1 MKFYILFFSLVNG
14 IIGTVVNQP
23 SKFYGNCDVWGPLI
37 KSTGFDIGTDCCN
50 VEGIECQDSKVM
62 SIDITVD
69 SGVIDMTKLPLSVN
83 LEKFSIKGDI
93 YQGVF
98 PIQLL
103 DSEMIKILDLSN
115 SSIKEIPEDIEENN
129 TIEEIYLNNNQL
141 QIFPYQFSEINNLKV
156 LNLDNNNIDDSISNY
171 LDELSLNDNSLSD
184 MQYIENVKD
193 FSNIDDTVIFYDDD
207 DDDDGA
213 VLAMVI
219 IIFCFLFFIPTALI
233 LSTYNDTSS
242 HEAYLNLRN
251 QIHAQYQNYEQL
263 PDYNEVIADSQQGL
277 PGYDYQ
283 EDSDYQQNIPIID
296 SQRDLPNYGSQQDL
310 PPPNYESQEDTLN
323 YESQE
328 DTSNYDAPPDYE
340 EIVS

>member
-1 MKFYILFFSLVNG
+1 MDEIIENWVKSVKHYIKNTSKGEEALVSP
-14 IIGTVVNQP
+14 T
-23 SKFYGNCDVWGPLI
+23 S
-37 KSTGFDIGTDCCN
+37 STSSEEEKIRDIM
-50 VEGIECQDSKVM
+50 EGIELTNNSEDNISIYTTETSGGDSV
-62 SIDITVD
+62 DITTGNG
-69 SGVIDMTKLPLSVN
+69 SIMDM
-83 LEKFSIKGDI
+83 E
-93 YQGVF
+93 
-98 PIQLL
+98 
-103 DSEMIKILDLSN
+103 SE
-115 SSIKEIPEDIEENN
+115 EEED
-129 TIEEIYLNNNQL
+129 
-141 QIFPYQFSEINNLKV
+141 
-156 LNLDNNNIDDSISNY
+156 DDY
-171 LDELSLNDNSLSD
+171 D
-184 MQYIENVKD
+184 
-193 FSNIDDTVIFYDDD
+193 DDD

>member
-1 MKFYILFFSLVNG
+1 MIQYQIILMNCMYIIH
-14 IIGTVVNQP
+14 II
-23 SKFYGNCDVWGPLI
+23 F
-37 KSTGFDIGTDCCN
+37 
-50 VEGIECQDSKVM
+50 
-62 SIDITVD
+62 
-69 SGVIDMTKLPLSVN
+69 
-83 LEKFSIKGDI
+83 
-93 YQGVF
+93 
-98 PIQLL
+98 
-103 DSEMIKILDLSN
+103 IKIL
-115 SSIKEIPEDIEENN
+115 IFY
-129 TIEEIYLNNNQL
+129 IYKYHFYFYFILI
-141 QIFPYQFSEINNLKV
+141 IFIFIFIFFFKKK
-156 LNLDNNNIDDSISNY
+156 IIR
-171 LDELSLNDNSLSD
+171 SLNDNSLSD

-193 FSNIDDTVIFYDDD
+193 FSNIDDTVIFYDDDD